1 MKSQKLLAIAVSLLV
16 AGSALAQNNT
26 PVADQRQQNQKARI
40 NEGVKSGELTKKE
53 ATKLHAEQRAIKT
66 EERMAKADGKVTPAE
81 RAKLQRDQN
90 RASADIYRQKH
101 DAQKKK

>member
-1 MKSQKLLAIAVSLLV
+1 MKSLKLVTIAVSLLV
-16 AGSALAQNNT
+16 AGSVLAQKNT
-26 PVADQRQQNQKARI
+26 PVADQRQQNQKERI
-40 NEGVKSGELTKKE
+40 REGVKSGELTKQE
-53 ATKLHAEQRAIKT
+53 AVKLRTEQRVIKV

-81 RAKLQRDQN
+81 RAKLHRDQN